1 MRRLCCYNRL
11 SMLRPVLIT
20 TVIVGVL
27 LLVELLLTLLG
38 GGTLQT
44 EYIEFA
50 VALVMF
56 LVILVGSYWFVV
68 RGSGKDM

>member
-1 MRRLCCYNRL
+1 
-11 SMLRPVLIT
+11 MLAE
-20 TVIVGVL
+20 
-27 LLVELLLTLLG
+27 LVLTLLG
-38 GGTLQT
+38 KGSLQT

-56 LVILVGSYWFVV
+56 LVILAGSYWFVV

>member
-1 MRRLCCYNRL
+1 MR
-11 SMLRPVLIT
+11 PILIT

-27 LLVELLLTLLG
+27 LLAELLLTLLG
-38 GGTLQT
+38 QGSLQT

-50 VALVMF
+50 VALIMF
-56 LVILVGSYWFVV
+56 VVILVGSYWFVV

>member
-1 MRRLCCYNRL
+1 
-11 SMLRPVLIT
+11 MLRPILIT

-27 LLVELLLTLLG
+27 LLAELLLTLLG

-50 VALVMF
+50 LALVMF
-56 LVILVGSYWFVV
+56 VVILVGSYWFVV
-68 RGSGKDM
+68 RGSGKDV